1 MKRLASTLSALFLA
15 QAAAHAHAAAD
26 LILLNGKIFTAE
38 QSQPHVQ
45 AMAIQGTTI
54 LATGS
59 NEQIRALADSGA
71 QVLDLAGK
79 RVMPGLIDTHS
90 HAIFGGL
97 SLSAANMQDQVVGL
111 PELEQRLR
119 QWRADG
125 SARLGQ
131 DILQVQ
137 GMNSNYWAHAQE
149 LGRIFNHGE
158 WAETAVIFMGS
169 DHHTAWVNAKML
181 RTAGIDK
188 ALVASL
194 DEAQRGTI
202 GVLDNG
208 QPSGFLVDAGW
219 DRVSAVL
226 PPIDDATLL
235 HGAEAAVHYNNSVG
249 ITGWM
254 DPAANASP
262 GQAVFDIKPTENTI
276 GVLPGYK
283 ALAEKG
289 QLSAHVAALLV
300 ANPKSQPADLE
311 VLEKVRRRFAGTP
324 NLTLPGIKIF
334 ADGVLEFPAQSA
346 AVISPYS
353 NTLKQGELLFDPK
366 HFGEL
371 VTAADKRGWLV
382 HIHAV
387 GDRAVRESLNA
398 IEQARAAGDSG
409 IAHSITHLQLV
420 NPKEFARFKSL
431 NVIASMQLLWAIG
444 DEYAIDMVQPYV
456 SAFAYHYQ
464 YPARSLLKAGATI
477 AGASDWPVSPANPWL
492 AIAQATTRQG
502 PKGVLNASETIPR
515 DVMFYAYTLNAAKT
529 LRLEEQIGSLAP
541 GKQADFIVL
550 DRDVFS
556 VQEKQLSET
565 QVLST
570 YFAGRK
576 VYQAAP

>member
-1 MKRLASTLSALFLA
+1 MKKLTTTLSALLLTQVTFS
-15 QAAAHAHAAAD
+15 AHAAAD
-26 LILLNGKIFTAE
+26 LILVNGRIFTAE
-38 QSQPHVQ
+38 QTLPQVQ
-45 AMAIQGTTI
+45 AMAIQGGSI

-59 NEQIRALADSGA
+59 NEEVLALADSGTEI
-71 QVLDLAGK
+71 LDLNDK

-90 HAIFGGL
+90 HAVYGGL
-97 SLSAANMQDQVVGL
+97 SLSSANMKDEVVD
-111 PELEQRLR
+111 LEQLEERLR
-119 QWRADG
+119 QWRKDG
-125 SARLGQ
+125 SAQLGP

-137 GMNSNYWAHAQE
+137 GMNSDYWARVEE
-149 LGRIFNHGE
+149 LGKRFSHGE
-158 WAETAVIFMGS
+158 WANTPLVLMGS
-169 DHHTAWVNAKML
+169 DHHTAWVNSRMMQL
-181 RTAGIDK
+181 AGIDK
-188 ALVASL
+188 ALLTSL
-194 DEAQRGTI
+194 PEAERGTI
-202 GVLDNG
+202 GVLPNG

-226 PPIDDATLL
+226 PPIDTATLMK
-235 HGAEAAVHYNNSVG
+235 GAQAAVRYYNSVG
-249 ITGWM
+249 VTGWM

-262 GQAVFDIKPTENTI
+262 GQAVFDIKPTEQTL

-283 ALAEKG
+283 ALAEQG
-289 QLSAHVAALLV
+289 HLSAHVAALLV
-300 ANPKSQPADLE
+300 ANPKSRPTDLE
-311 VLEKVRRRFAGTP
+311 VLEKVRQQFQGVP

-346 AVISPYS
+346 ALIDPYS
-353 NTLKQGELLFDPK
+353 NSHKQGELLIDPK

-371 VTAADKRGWLV
+371 VTAVDQRGWLM

-387 GDRAVRESLNA
+387 GDRAVRESLNGF
-398 IEQARAAGDSG
+398 EKAREAGNSG

-420 NPKEFARFKSL
+420 HPREFARFKKL
-431 NVIASMQLLWAIG
+431 NVIASMQLLWATA
-444 DEYAIDMVQPYV
+444 DEYAIDMVKPYV

-502 PKGVLNASETIPR
+502 NKGVLNANETITR
-515 DVMFYAYTLNAAKT
+515 EVMFYAYTVNAAKT
-529 LRLEEQIGSLAP
+529 LRLDHQIGSLAK
-541 GKQADFIVL
+541 GKLADFSIL

-556 VQEKQLSET
+556 VDEKSLADT

-576 VYQAAP
+576 VY